1 METKVTK
8 DGFVWLV
15 VPDNYAMEMWK
26 ANLATLYVLHNDDSE
41 TMVETDLQMAD
52 AIHDGERIGIEVGFI
67 KGLLRACPQCG
78 RRLGPQQELNNIST
92 YVVGDFIIKVIDA
105 HNVRITTDRGTV
117 LVCPRSDNSII
128 VKSSKAL
135 ENESKDL
142 KIYKEEPK

>member
-1 METKVTK
+1 M
-8 DGFVWLV
+8 
-15 VPDNYAMEMWK
+15 
-26 ANLATLYVLHNDDSE
+26 
-41 TMVETDLQMAD
+41 
-52 AIHDGERIGIEVGFI
+52 I
-67 KGLLRACPQCG
+67 
-78 RRLGPQQELNNIST
+78 QQELNNIST

-105 HNVRITTDRGTV
+105 HNVTDRGTV

>member
-52 AIHDGERIGIEVGFI
+52 AICMTESE
-67 KGLLRACPQCG
+67 LALR
-78 RRLGPQQELNNIST
+78 L
-92 YVVGDFIIKVIDA
+92 D
-105 HNVRITTDRGTV
+105 
-117 LVCPRSDNSII
+117 
-128 VKSSKAL
+128 SSKACSRPVPNAAVGWCQVETL
-135 ENESKDL
+135 NMNGSV
-142 KIYKEEPK
+142 